1 MESQRHDRRA
11 PPNERTD
18 AVPVEISV
26 VIPAYNRAATIA
38 RCIESALAQDFPSF
52 EVVVADDCS
61 TDSTRDIVAGYD
73 DPRVRLVVRDRNGG
87 AAAARNTGVAAA
99 RGRYIAFLDSDDV
112 FLPGKLAT
120 QHAALRAASPAQR
133 LSCTAFRIELLDQ
146 GQVID
151 WYHRPDAASFE
162 GLFKGCSLGPG
173 STLMAERSVLDEVG
187 PLDTSLRRFEDWEWL
202 LRYVAAGGEVLVLN
216 TILTHIYNRRGR
228 LSRDTWQAAERL
240 IAKRDAAFPQAS
252 PHLRREA
259 NFSIWTQVAG
269 TAFYAR
275 DYPTLFRAVS
285 RAVREQPAELVR
297 RIVLFLSGRN
307 AQQVAEEEQSRAK
320 ERCKPE

>member
-1 MESQRHDRRA
+1 V
-11 PPNERTD
+11 RTH
-18 AVPVEISV
+18 AGPVEISV

-38 RCIESALAQDFPSF
+38 RCIESALVQDFPSF
-52 EVVVADDCS
+52 EVVVADDGS
-61 TDSTRDIVAGYD
+61 SDATREIVAGFA
-73 DPRVRLVVRDRNGG
+73 DPRVRLVARESNGG
-87 AAAARNTGVAAA
+87 AAAARNSGVAAA
-99 RGRYIAFLDSDDV
+99 RGRYVAFLDSDDV

-120 QHAALRAASPAQR
+120 QHAALRTAGPAQR

-173 STLMAERSVLDEVG
+173 STLMVERRVLDEIG
-187 PLDTSLRRFEDWEWL
+187 PLDTTLSRFEDWDWL
-202 LRYVAAGGEVLVLN
+202 LRYVAAGGEILVLN

-240 IAKRDAAFPQAS
+240 IAKRDAAFPRA
-252 PHLRREA
+252 PARLRREA
-259 NFSIWTQVAG
+259 DFSIWTQVAG

-275 DYPTLFRAVS
+275 DYPLLARAVA
-285 RAVREQPAELVR
+285 RAARAQPAELLR
-297 RIVLFLSGRN
+297 RVALFASGRN
-307 AQQVAEEEQSRAK
+307 AQQAAEGANSGAK
-320 ERCKPE
+320 ERCNPE

>member
-1 MESQRHDRRA
+1 MERPASETQA
-11 PPNERTD
+11 PSGACTH
-18 AVPVEISV
+18 AGPVEISV

-38 RCIESALAQDFPSF
+38 RCIESALVQDFPSF
-52 EVVVADDCS
+52 EVVVADDGS
-61 TDSTRDIVAGYD
+61 SDATREIVAGFA
-73 DPRVRLVVRDRNGG
+73 DPRVRLVARESNGG
-87 AAAARNTGVAAA
+87 AAAARNSGVAAA
-99 RGRYIAFLDSDDV
+99 RGRYVAFLDSDDV

-120 QHAALRAASPAQR
+120 QHAALRTAGPAQR

-173 STLMAERSVLDEVG
+173 STLMVERRVLDEIG
-187 PLDTSLRRFEDWEWL
+187 PLDTTLSRFEDWDWL
-202 LRYVAAGGEVLVLN
+202 LRYVAAGGEILVLN

-240 IAKRDAAFPQAS
+240 IAKRDAAFPRA
-252 PHLRREA
+252 PARLRREA
-259 NFSIWTQVAG
+259 DFSIWTQVAG

-275 DYPTLFRAVS
+275 DYPLLARAVA
-285 RAVREQPAELVR
+285 RAARAQPAELLR
-297 RIVLFLSGRN
+297 RVALFASGRN
-307 AQQVAEEEQSRAK
+307 AQQAAEGANSGAK
-320 ERCKPE
+320 ERCNPE